1 MKLSEHTKNT
11 IKKVKTDKREI
22 NLEKKGS
29 LIIYSYENIMT
40 NKETKE
46 TVNTI
51 MEDIK
56 STVKLQYKSK
66 IPILIQ

>member
-29 LIIYSYENIMT
+29 LIIYSYENI
-40 NKETKE
+40 KHAH
-46 TVNTI
+46 
-51 MEDIK
+51 K
-56 STVKLQYKSK
+56 SFNQQPR
-66 IPILIQ
+66 I